1 MRREP
6 NTRKG
11 PAKPARDRS
20 DRAFLSAEYVLYVMP
35 RARDQCHDKNT
46 PTFFGRDNL
55 KSMACIPVVS
65 VSRRIL

>member
-35 RARDQCHDKNT
+35 RALRKT
-46 PTFFGRDNL
+46 PATVRLRVAAAFFPR
-55 KSMACIPVVS
+55 
-65 VSRRIL
+65 

>member
-35 RARDQCHDKNT
+35 PALRKTLATVRLRVAAA
-46 PTFFGRDNL
+46 FFPR
-55 KSMACIPVVS
+55 
-65 VSRRIL
+65 

>member
-20 DRAFLSAEYVLYVMP
+20 DGAFLSAEYVLDVMP
-35 RARDQCHDKNT
+35 RALRKT
-46 PTFFGRDNL
+46 RATVRLRVAAAFFPR
-55 KSMACIPVVS
+55 
-65 VSRRIL
+65 